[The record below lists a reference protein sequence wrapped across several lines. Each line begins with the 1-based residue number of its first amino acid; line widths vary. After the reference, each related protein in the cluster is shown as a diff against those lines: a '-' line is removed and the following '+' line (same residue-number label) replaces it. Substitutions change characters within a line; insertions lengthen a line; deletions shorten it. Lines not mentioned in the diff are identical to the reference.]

1 MNIFYP
7 IKPSFEIKLLNYI
20 FLNLMK
26 IIIIKYYLYIFKY
39 LVSKDKVYK
48 FYF

>member
-7 IKPSFEIKLLNYI
+7 IEPSFEIKLLNYI

-26 IIIIKYYLYIFKY
+26 IIIIKYYLYFFKY
-39 LVSKDKVYK
+39 LVSKD
-48 FYF
+48 